1 MAKVS
6 VPFLVGKPNK
16 DGSTNWYW
24 QPSKT
29 LKGAGFTSQQLGRD
43 QAAAIRAAQQINDQV
58 EAWRQGATLPQVRT
72 LRAQGTLGAAIEL
85 YRREIVNGRDH
96 RGRARIAPSTAKTYE
111 SALKRLE
118 AWAGKH
124 PLAYISRQRVARLRD
139 GMLAS
144 GVGEHAAHTT
154 LKLGRQ
160 LFAFLI
166 DRDEWEQGKNP
177 FESFGMAQ
185 PNARDV
191 IWSPP
196 ARELI
201 ADTARSQGFASIAL
215 AIVLGYAIGQR
226 EQDLLALTIPQY
238 VALPEHKMQAEDY
251 ATLSA
256 AAPDG
261 IPRGLRV
268 RQRKTGAWIEVPVTG
283 AVRREL
289 EAAIDR
295 ARDADRL
302 TILSDDTRGGAY
314 AGAAGQTR
322 FQRDFAEIREQAA
335 TAAEQRQDHALAAEI
350 RTLQFR
356 DLRRTCVVYLGEL
369 GLDAHLIAA
378 ITGHD
383 IDETQRILKVYM
395 PRTTGR
401 AARAIALASVRE
413 ARDTAKEQLA

>member
-1 MAKVS
+1 MANVS
-6 VPFLVGKPNK
+6 IPGLVSRSNK
-16 DGSTNWYW
+16 RSGTNWYW

-29 LKGAGFTSQQLGRD
+29 LHEAGFVSVPLGKD
-43 QAAAIRAAQQINDQV
+43 EAAAITAAQQINNQV
-58 EAWRQGATLPQVRT
+58 NDWKRGAPIARVQQRHE
-72 LRAQGTLGAAIEL
+72 QGTLGAAIQL
-85 YRREIVNGRDH
+85 YRRLVINGTDH
-96 RGRARIAPSTAKTYE
+96 RGRQRIASSTAKTYD
-111 SALKRLE
+111 SALKRLDS
-118 AWAGKH
+118 WAGKH
-124 PLAYISRQRVARLRD
+124 PLAYITRQRVARLRD
-139 GMLAS
+139 GMLGS

-160 LFAFLI
+160 LFKFLI

-177 FESFGMAQ
+177 FENFGMAQ
-185 PNARDV
+185 PEARDV

-201 ADTARSQGFASIAL
+201 AETARRHGFTSIAL

-251 ATLSA
+251 ATLSG

-261 IPRGLRV
+261 VPRGIRV
-268 RQRKTGAWIEVPVTG
+268 RQKKTGAWIEVPVTG
-283 AVRREL
+283 EVRREL
-289 EAAIDR
+289 EAAIGIAR
-295 ARDADRL
+295 AGGRL
-302 TILSDDTRGGAY
+302 TILSDDTRCGGY
-314 AGAAGQTR
+314 EGKAGQTR
-322 FQRDFAEIREQAA
+322 FQRDFADIREK
-335 TAAEQRQDHALAAEI
+335 AAEAAQERQDHALAEEI

-383 IDETQRILKVYM
+383 IDDTQRILKVYM

-401 AARAIALASVRE
+401 AARAIALATVRQANE
-413 ARDTAKEQLA
+413 AAKEKKA

>member
-1 MAKVS
+1 MANVNI
-6 VPFLVGKPNK
+6 PFLIVKKNK
-16 DGSTNWYW
+16 NGSVNCYW

-29 LKGAGFTSQQLGRD
+29 LADAGFKSQPLGHD
-43 QAAAIRAAQQINDQV
+43 EVAAIAAAQQINAQV
-58 EAWRQGATLPQVRT
+58 KDWKSGAPIARVQQRCE
-72 LRAQGTLGAAIEL
+72 QGTLGAAIRL
-85 YRREIVNGRDH
+85 YRRIVISGTDH
-96 RGRARIAPSTAKTYE
+96 RGRPRIAASTAKTYE
-111 SALKRLE
+111 SALKRLD
-118 AWAGKH
+118 AWGGKH
-124 PLAYISRQRVARLRD
+124 PLAYITRQRVARLRD

-160 LFAFLI
+160 LFKFLI

-177 FESFGMAQ
+177 FENFGMAQ
-185 PNARDV
+185 PESRDV

-201 ADTARSQGFASIAL
+201 AETARAAGFTSIAL

-238 VALPEHKMQAEDY
+238 VALPDHKMQAEDY

-261 IPRGLRV
+261 VPRGIRV
-268 RQRKTGAWIEVPVTG
+268 RQKKTGAWIEVPVTG
-283 AVRREL
+283 EVRRQL
-289 EAAIDR
+289 EAAIASAR
-295 ARDADRL
+295 AGGRI
-302 TILSDDTRGGAY
+302 TILSDDTRGGGY
-314 AGAAGQTR
+314 EGAAGQTR
-322 FQRDFAEIREQAA
+322 FQRDFAAIRDAA
-335 TAAEQRQDHALAAEI
+335 AVAAGERHDLDLAAEI

-383 IDETQRILKVYM
+383 IDDTQRILKVYM

-401 AARAIALASVRE
+401 AARAIALATVRE
-413 ARDTAKEQLA
+413 AKEAAKEKQA